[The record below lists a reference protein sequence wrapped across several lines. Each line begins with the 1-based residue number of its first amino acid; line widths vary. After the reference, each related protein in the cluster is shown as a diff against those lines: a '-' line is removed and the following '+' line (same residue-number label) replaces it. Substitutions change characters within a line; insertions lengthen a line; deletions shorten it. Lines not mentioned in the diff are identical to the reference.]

1 MEQVRKLQQLF
12 RNVLTVTILLLSTGT
27 LFAQGVFVTSVTPQP
42 ASVDFADTNFQMDL
56 EVGLTLP
63 AGVTTAEVKV
73 TFPSNLEYVSV
84 TPGAGAISVVRKA
97 GDTDNKAPTFTVTGT
112 AGAPLVFTVKKKV
125 TQATLIDFTR
135 PGVQFYDQVS
145 ATPAGPNSNRQSTAY
160 KLNWPVLQIT
170 LDAGAVTE
178 PVGTYT
184 HSFTIKNTSEFKLKE
199 IYFSVAYEAG
209 IEKVSL
215 TAPSGYTLT
224 AVGTVPTGKGLPSE
238 GKDLYKLTKAGS
250 FAPNESIT
258 LTEKYQV
265 KVCGSDSKQVKYTPY
280 WGPSAT
286 ELYWEEGINTP
297 ASRTVNI
304 RGVDTKL
311 KEVRDKEVNYFEMK
325 DGLCGAVVGTSY
337 IGFENIS
344 PDNSTAYKNKIRI
357 RTGYNYIPTNI
368 NIIAADNTKILLS
381 PGNGTTDITLD
392 LNNLA
397 ALSLTALA
405 GKDVGLTD
413 EDNDGF
419 ADDFKKGAIV
429 RMSYDLKTK
438 TGATTFTCANI
449 NLSLDSNDLIT
460 STFEDACGQE
470 KAGLL
475 YNPQNFGRQF
485 TFTDGS
491 AQPAQL
497 VKDQAIEGYLMLS
510 YGYLSAYQSAK
521 GQSWRYSNIRY
532 RYYAK
537 LPQGVKMKNIRY
549 YYGQDPNDR
558 TVPSVPIADVP
569 AGGVLDYIAMT
580 NNYPAGTANDMKDRK
595 KPGYIAYE
603 LELGDC
609 TGVGLSANLEYHLS
623 VLDENG
629 DGTFCEIPRVCV
641 TKAISMGC
649 PTTTCALKGPQ
660 MLSTKVERTDDS
672 YGWTNATMTQRVTR
686 TDVTASQRRRALH
699 LDHIEVISE
708 GQQSD
713 AGPTDNL
720 YYYMAIV
727 KTAELEPKSIKVK
740 VGSYETTLQAS
751 AVVSRAEDA
760 QGKYFRWNLTSA
772 LPAGVLA
779 AGQKF
784 SVVATYQVIANPTD
798 DSNKAI
804 EIQSGQTSFFYSLD
818 DKTDTHINPQGYHI
832 AQQHCGVDL
841 IPVFN
846 IVGTFLKFAS
856 NGFSPEACNEY
867 ALGGYMMYASR
878 TTSST
883 NNFTGEYRP
892 GRRIKKITIK
902 MPPSYRI
909 VKNEVK
915 YYYSA
920 DPSDIGS
927 NSGPSVSIPLSKW
940 TISEGTERVYTYTNP
955 SNTADPYYLPPGMVT
970 TKGSYAE
977 YLQPFVQASCSTKEA
992 TSFFAPSDNTDAKK
1006 LAALNAAGQ
1015 KASIEVEYED
1025 YYYHYAKTAQQI
1037 PVVNKSFER
1046 AMWYSKKPQ
1055 LVINAEGQGL
1065 SFIANAAQQEARF
1078 SLSVP
1083 VGAPNAPYA
1092 WVSIPDVPGMEVL
1105 SLQETNAAGV
1115 PQGTPFTPETIS
1127 GEKMFH
1133 VSQLITA
1140 TKKYYTVKFKL
1151 TNCMSALKFNV
1162 SST

>member
-1 MEQVRKLQQLF
+1 MEQMRKLKQLF
-12 RNVLTVTILLLSTGT
+12 RNVLIVTILLLSTET

-84 TPGAGAISVVRKA
+84 TSGAGAISVVRKS

-145 ATPAGPNSNRQSTAY
+145 ATPAGPNSNRQSIAY

-429 RMSYDLKTK
+429 RMS
-438 TGATTFTCANI
+438 
-449 NLSLDSNDLIT
+449 
-460 STFEDACGQE
+460 
-470 KAGLL
+470 
-475 YNPQNFGRQF
+475 
-485 TFTDGS
+485 
-491 AQPAQL
+491 
-497 VKDQAIEGYLMLS
+497 
-510 YGYLSAYQSAK
+510 
-521 GQSWRYSNIRY
+521 
-532 RYYAK
+532 
-537 LPQGVKMKNIRY
+537 
-549 YYGQDPNDR
+549 
-558 TVPSVPIADVP
+558 
-569 AGGVLDYIAMT
+569 
-580 NNYPAGTANDMKDRK
+580 
-595 KPGYIAYE
+595 
-603 LELGDC
+603 
-609 TGVGLSANLEYHLS
+609 H
-623 VLDENG
+623 
-629 DGTFCEIPRVCV
+629 
-641 TKAISMGC
+641 
-649 PTTTCALKGPQ
+649 
-660 MLSTKVERTDDS
+660 
-672 YGWTNATMTQRVTR
+672 
-686 TDVTASQRRRALH
+686 
-699 LDHIEVISE
+699 
-708 GQQSD
+708 
-713 AGPTDNL
+713 
-720 YYYMAIV
+720 
-727 KTAELEPKSIKVK
+727 
-740 VGSYETTLQAS
+740 
-751 AVVSRAEDA
+751 
-760 QGKYFRWNLTSA
+760 
-772 LPAGVLA
+772 
-779 AGQKF
+779 
-784 SVVATYQVIANPTD
+784 
-798 DSNKAI
+798 
-804 EIQSGQTSFFYSLD
+804 
-818 DKTDTHINPQGYHI
+818 
-832 AQQHCGVDL
+832 
-841 IPVFN
+841 
-846 IVGTFLKFAS
+846 
-856 NGFSPEACNEY
+856 
-867 ALGGYMMYASR
+867 
-878 TTSST
+878 
-883 NNFTGEYRP
+883 
-892 GRRIKKITIK
+892 
-902 MPPSYRI
+902 
-909 VKNEVK
+909 
-915 YYYSA
+915 
-920 DPSDIGS
+920 
-927 NSGPSVSIPLSKW
+927 
-940 TISEGTERVYTYTNP
+940 
-955 SNTADPYYLPPGMVT
+955 
-970 TKGSYAE
+970 
-977 YLQPFVQASCSTKEA
+977 
-992 TSFFAPSDNTDAKK
+992 
-1006 LAALNAAGQ
+1006 
-1015 KASIEVEYED
+1015 
-1025 YYYHYAKTAQQI
+1025 
-1037 PVVNKSFER
+1037 
-1046 AMWYSKKPQ
+1046 
-1055 LVINAEGQGL
+1055 
-1065 SFIANAAQQEARF
+1065 
-1078 SLSVP
+1078 
-1083 VGAPNAPYA
+1083 
-1092 WVSIPDVPGMEVL
+1092 
-1105 SLQETNAAGV
+1105 
-1115 PQGTPFTPETIS
+1115 
-1127 GEKMFH
+1127 
-1133 VSQLITA
+1133 
-1140 TKKYYTVKFKL
+1140 
-1151 TNCMSALKFNV
+1151 
-1162 SST
+1162 